1 MASRFTCIFPR
12 LRFSAPASTAVRPAC
27 IRGKLECWCR
37 PIRIWKRKSARRRNA
52 RCSRPPYPMAFCE
65 PLSRTRLRRSAVC
78 CKVWDSRGSTSISG
92 GACSS
97 QDLAGIIHENSG
109 TATLFFQRAD
119 VLHQIANLISG
130 EFAIKRRHS
139 FFALADDGEEFVV
152 RLFLDVVRTQWT
164 QLQVLAE
171 HGVAR
176 SVFAMAGRTFRLVDI
191 GSAVGEGVGGKEQC
205 EQDYGRIQN
214 SAVTAAL
221 KRCATQNQAQHRVFQ
236 QPARPPSNP
245 AHDSENLILPVQ
257 FQRKLELAR
266 VVRSGCLTGVGEER
280 AYGRHVVAVGD
291 VEHVGDEIHVEALAK
306 VDALGDAQIVED
318 CPRRDAGVAAEVAVE
333 GRERAV
339 EVEDAR
345 LLENPGGRVLR
356 LDRLVPDRGARGVLE
371 GVGPSGEGRQLEV
384 VAIAGKDVK
393 RPSGAEFDQGG
404 EGPIAEDLARKAVAA
419 EPARLVDAAEDET
432 MTLIEG
438 GGGTIRAR
446 EVAVLWGKR
455 GLQVG
460 RIVDGV
466 RPGVGGEELVVVVEA
481 LAEID
486 GQPVVVRSAIGIVGI
501 HVTEGDAASVIECGR
516 HRITC
521 RIESGQGLEEGD
533 RLRHAGALAIQ
544 LETGGNGRIQAAGA
558 EKVHQGGVDP
568 TGIAVGVAYGEGTG
582 EALTRCGSGKEIGGH
597 QVAPNGAGI
606 DGTIEVTSEVEVVGD
621 AQGETTA
628 KVALDGQIRL
638 LRVGVNEVLC
648 LRVAER
654 LEAERQESRTGW
666 VEV

>member
-1 MASRFTCIFPR
+1 MASMFTCIFPR
-12 LRFSAPASTAVRPAC
+12 HRCSARGLTAVRPAY

-37 PIRIWKRKSARRRNA
+37 LIRIWKRKCARRRNA

-65 PLSRTRLRRSAVC
+65 PPSRTRPRRSAVC
-78 CKVWDSRGSTSISG
+78 CRVWDSRELTSTSG
-92 GACSS
+92 GAVVPVLPKN
-97 QDLAGIIHENSG
+97 LAGIIHENSG

-119 VLHQIANLISG
+119 VLHQIVDLIFG

-266 VVRSGCLTGVGEER
+266 VVRSGCLTGVSEER

-291 VEHVGDEIHVEALAK
+291 IEHVGDEIHIEALAE

-318 CPRRDAGVAAEVAVE
+318 CPRRDPGVAAKVAVE
-333 GRERAV
+333 GRERTV

-345 LLENPGGRVLR
+345 LLENSGGRVLR

-371 GVGPSGEGRQLEV
+371 GVGPSGEGRQLQV
-384 VAIAGKDVK
+384 VAIAGKDVE
-393 RPSGAEFDQGG
+393 RPSGAEFDQRSDC
-404 EGPIAEDLARKAVAA
+404 PVAEKLAGKTVAA
-419 EPARLVDAAEDET
+419 KPACLVDAAEDEA
-432 MTLIEG
+432 MALVEG
-438 GGGTIRAR
+438 GSGTVRAR
-446 EVAVLWGKR
+446 EIAVLWGKR

-466 RPGVGGEELVVVVEA
+466 RPG
-481 LAEID
+481 
-486 GQPVVVRSAIGIVGI
+486 
-501 HVTEGDAASVIECGR
+501 
-516 HRITC
+516 
-521 RIESGQGLEEGD
+521 
-533 RLRHAGALAIQ
+533 
-544 LETGGNGRIQAAGA
+544 
-558 EKVHQGGVDP
+558 
-568 TGIAVGVAYGEGTG
+568 
-582 EALTRCGSGKEIGGH
+582 
-597 QVAPNGAGI
+597 
-606 DGTIEVTSEVEVVGD
+606 
-621 AQGETTA
+621 
-628 KVALDGQIRL
+628 
-638 LRVGVNEVLC
+638 
-648 LRVAER
+648 
-654 LEAERQESRTGW
+654 
-666 VEV
+666 